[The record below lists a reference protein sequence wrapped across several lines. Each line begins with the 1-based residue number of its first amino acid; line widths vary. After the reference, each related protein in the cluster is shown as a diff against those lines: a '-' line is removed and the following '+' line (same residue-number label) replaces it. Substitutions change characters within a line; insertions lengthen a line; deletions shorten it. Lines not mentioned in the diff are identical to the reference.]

1 MVLPLV
7 QLPDARLHQP
17 SLLVD
22 GSIISSPEFQAMLQ
36 DMEETMIAANGVGI
50 AGVQV
55 GFCFQVFHA
64 MHGRKRITVINP
76 RLISTSASHTLEE
89 EGCLSVP
96 KKYAPVKRC
105 TSVRMEGL
113 NERGIPIELK
123 ARGYFARILQHE
135 FDHLQGVLFVDRLA
149 S

>member
-7 QLPDARLHQP
+7 QLPDPRLHQP
-17 SLLVD
+17 SIAVEPKT
-22 GSIISSPEFQAMLQ
+22 IHTTEFQKMLR
-36 DMEETMIAANGVGI
+36 DIEETMVAANGVGI

-55 GFCFQVFHA
+55 GFCYQVFHA
-64 MHGRKRITVINP
+64 LHGKKLITVINP
-76 RLISTSASHTLEE
+76 ILLSVSTTHDTQE

-96 KKYAPVKRC
+96 KKYAPLARA
-105 TSVRMEGL
+105 TSVRMAGL
-113 NERGIPIELK
+113 NERGLPIELK

-135 FDHLQGVLFVDRLA
+135 FDHLQAVLFVDRL

>member
-17 SLLVD
+17 SLPVD
-22 GSIISSPEFQAMLQ
+22 PTTIVSHEFQAMLA
-36 DMEETMIAANGVGI
+36 DMEETMIAAHGVGI

-55 GFCFQVFHA
+55 GFCYQVFHA
-64 MHGRKRITVINP
+64 MHGNKRMTVINP
-76 RLISTSASHTLEE
+76 RLISTSSSHTLEE

-113 NERGIPIELK
+113 NERGLSIELK

-135 FDHLQGVLFVDRLA
+135 FDHLQGVLFVDRL

>member
-7 QLPDARLHQP
+7 QLPNPRLHQP
-17 SLLVD
+17 SLVVD
-22 GSIISSPEFQAMLQ
+22 TRTIHSKEFQTMLV

-55 GFCFQVFHA
+55 GFCYQVFHA
-64 MHGRKRITVINP
+64 MHGKKLITVINP
-76 RLISTSASHTLEE
+76 TLLSASSTKDGQE

-96 KKYAPVKRC
+96 KKYAPVDRA
-105 TSVRMEGL
+105 TSVRMTGL
-113 NERGIPIELK
+113 NQRGLPIELK
-123 ARGYFARILQHE
+123 ARGYFARVLQHE
-135 FDHLQGVLFVDRLA
+135 FDHLQGVLFVDRL